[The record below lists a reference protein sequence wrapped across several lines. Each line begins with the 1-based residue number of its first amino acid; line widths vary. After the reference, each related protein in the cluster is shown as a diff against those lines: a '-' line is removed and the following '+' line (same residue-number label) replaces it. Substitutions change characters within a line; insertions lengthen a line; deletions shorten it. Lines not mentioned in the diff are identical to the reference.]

1 MRLII
6 LLGLLAL
13 LLPIRAMEVSGVR
26 VPPAA
31 EVGGQPLEL
40 RGAGLLRWKLLV
52 RIYVAAF
59 YLPASVTAA
68 QVLDEQPKR
77 IAFHYQRGFSAE
89 DLVAATNAT
98 ITRGMDE
105 ATRTALQPHLDAFNA
120 LYPAVQEGD
129 VMDIDYV
136 PGVGTSLSLNGIQ
149 RGTVA
154 DPAFAR
160 ALFAIWLGDKAVDD
174 GLKRALLAR

>member
-1 MRLII
+1 MRLTI
-6 LLGLLAL
+6 LMGLLILAL
-13 LLPIRAMEVSGVR
+13 PVTAMEVAGVH
-26 VPPAA
+26 VPPSVA
-31 EVGGQPLEL
+31 VGTQALDL
-40 RGAGLLRWKLLV
+40 RGAALLRWKLLV

-68 QVLDEQPKR
+68 QALDEQPKR

-98 ITRGMDE
+98 ITRGLDE

-129 VMDIDYV
+129 VMAIDYE
-136 PGVGTSLSLNGIQ
+136 PGVGTTLYLNGTR
-149 RGTVA
+149 RGTV
-154 DPAFAR
+154 PGSAFAR
-160 ALFAIWLGDKAVDD
+160 ALFAIWLGDQAVDD
-174 GLKRALLAR
+174 GLKRALLGR